1 MALQNIVNIC
11 DKNKLKAEF
20 TPIKDLMVQNDFA
33 KRIRDA
39 IINNK
44 LKYLNVNK
52 IKSTANNDLETIW
65 IKIPYLGDKGDQFLR
80 LLKAKLKHH
89 FTKEVSLALY
99 SPRKS

>member
-1 MALQNIVNIC
+1 M
-11 DKNKLKAEF
+11 
-20 TPIKDLMVQNDFA
+20 
-33 KRIRDA
+33 
-39 IINNK
+39 
-44 LKYLNVNK
+44 NK